1 MDLRDPNAHRF
12 FTIVIALGTAGWI
25 VNAVVD
31 SSALTWAVAAI
42 WLLLIV
48 EAVAQTWRVVPGAAS
63 AVASSGGLRLGWV
76 ASVVAGPGCGRVSP
90 PRACFRPLRWLS
102 GGGEPW

>member
-31 SSALTWAVAAI
+31 SSALTWSVAAI

-48 EAVAQTWRVVPGAAS
+48 VIIRRP
-63 AVASSGGLRLGWV
+63 
-76 ASVVAGPGCGRVSP
+76 AGRPARQKRRP
-90 PRACFRPLRWLS
+90 PYS
-102 GGGEPW
+102 